1 MQYRFFYFTKLNHN
15 HLTSCTNGFKIALNG
30 ANTGVGGENVA
41 RNTKDVIYL
50 GAIEAFSELGF
61 SATTMD
67 TIAEKS
73 GVVKRTLYYNFQTKE
88 ELFSYVM
95 QRSAEE
101 LEKLLDGALSKH
113 TDFKQKWH
121 NVVDAHLSF
130 YSKNSSVFHL
140 IIQQIWKKDI
150 HASFSIHHLFKNYF
164 TRLDL
169 EIENDKSNQNIA
181 GDLDQFTCSASI
193 FGMITIPVARAI
205 LNGQPIYTEK
215 RVQTISNMILNSF
228 GE

>member
-1 MQYRFFYFTKLNHN
+1 M
-15 HLTSCTNGFKIALNG
+15 
-30 ANTGVGGENVA
+30 A

-67 TIAEKS
+67 YIAEKS

-113 TDFKQKWH
+113 TDFKKKWH
-121 NVVDAHLSF
+121 NVVDAHLVF

-169 EIENDKSNQNIA
+169 EIENDKHSQNIA